1 MISFSLYMTQDFLEN
16 NVQFSKFLSIVIPKV
31 ILDSNKTRWM
41 QNTTSIQEQQLF
53 LRGRCSI
60 LSFIS
65 FILDFFHLSVR
76 SHTWKTFG

>member
-1 MISFSLYMTQDFLEN
+1 MVSFSLYMTQDFLEN
-16 NVQFSKFLSIVIPKV
+16 NEQFSNFFSIVIPKV

-65 FILDFFHLSVR
+65 FILDFFTLV
-76 SHTWKTFG
+76 